1 MALTDPAAH
10 TKWFDAKSSVI
21 ECEDGTRHVFVGGRL
36 VGSFGAKDY
45 AERNVMLIAVSE
57 EPKAHLGRIADAF
70 GVSPE
75 TLRLLRELAAR
86 EGIEA
91 VTRRKR
97 GGSAGRGLTARD
109 RAKLLAS
116 FEAGATI
123 EGAWEQIRRRA
134 SRATVGR
141 LKKEWDARK
150 AVSTAEPEVE
160 IAREQTRL
168 QDAPVVALAAAS
180 AVEQAVPEARSPHEP
195 QPKSAEEVSTPA
207 ASAVEQ
213 AVPEARSPHEPQPK
227 SAGDEANAPP
237 SDEEGSPTQVRP
249 EPVRSSRWVQHLG
262 AWLML
267 AMLQRLGLYDAAG
280 EACANESKG
289 KALRIAIDALV
300 CALTLGEGCV
310 EGVRRLMTPSGHA
323 LVRANRAPSATWVR
337 RVFGSFAG
345 HEKNAARLHFAMA
358 RRYVKEAHAETER
371 DVVVFYVDNHLR
383 PYTGQQTV
391 RKGWRMQ
398 DKRVRPGVTDVYVHD
413 EVGNPVLRLTDT
425 TNGSLT
431 AWLSRVA
438 KELRVMVG
446 PEARIVLAFDRGGA
460 FPEQLASL
468 RDEGFEL
475 VTYERKPY
483 PLLAS
488 SAFDIAFE
496 HDGERFEASDANKNL
511 GSGHGRVRRVA
522 LRGADGRQVNLLA
535 AGELSVSELY
545 AILRGRWV
553 QENGFHHQVHRW
565 GINQLDGRT
574 TQPVDPDTVIPNPER
589 RRLDRNIRLARV
601 TAGLARNELAG
612 RPKDDPRRKRWEAI
626 LTRAIA
632 REHDL
637 LDLRPSTPK
646 HAPLRETELADKLV
660 RHTGDYKMALDSV
673 RIACANAESDLAAL
687 LAEAMVIPT
696 EAKKLLAN
704 VLHAPGHVV
713 VGQSVI
719 TVRLAPAANRSEREA
734 IVSFL
739 ARCNRMNL
747 TLPGD
752 PARRRL
758 RFQSQTT

>member
-1 MALTDPAAH
+1 MSQTTAPTLGLTDPAAN
-10 TKWFDAKSSVI
+10 TKWFDARSSVV
-21 ECEDGTRHVFVGGRL
+21 EREDGTRQVFVGGRL

-57 EPKAHLGRIADAF
+57 EPKAHLGRIASAF
-70 GVSPE
+70 GVSSE

-97 GGSAGRGLTARD
+97 GGSEGRGLTARD
-109 RAKLLAS
+109 RAKLLAC

-123 EGAWEQIRRRA
+123 EGGWEQIRRRA

-150 AVSTAEPEVE
+150 AVSTVPEVE
-160 IAREQTRL
+160 IAQAQTHL
-168 QDAPVVALAAAS
+168 EDARVEATAATS
-180 AVEQAVPEARSPHEP
+180 GVEQAAPEATTPHEQP
-195 QPKSAEEVSTPA
+195 PKSAE
-207 ASAVEQ
+207 
-213 AVPEARSPHEPQPK
+213 
-227 SAGDEANAPP
+227 DEAKAPP
-237 SDEEGSPTQVRP
+237 ADEEGRPTQVRP
-249 EPVRSSRWVQHLG
+249 EPVRSARWVQHLG

-280 EACANESKG
+280 EACANQDMVKP
-289 KALRIAIDALV
+289 LRVAIDAFV
-300 CALTLGEGCV
+300 CALTLGERCV
-310 EGVRRLMTPSGHA
+310 EGVRRLLTPSGHA

-337 RVFGSFAG
+337 GVFGRFAG
-345 HEKNAARLHFAMA
+345 NEKSAARLHLAMA

-383 PYTGQQTV
+383 PYTGQETV

-398 DKRVRPGVTDVYVHD
+398 DKRVRPGVTDIYVHD
-413 EVGNPVLRLTDT
+413 EVGNPVLRLTDP

-431 AWLSRVA
+431 DWLSRVA

-468 RDEGFEL
+468 RDDGFEL

-535 AGELSVSELY
+535 VGELSASELY

-574 TQPVDPDTVIPNPER
+574 TEPVDPDAVIPNPAR

-601 TAGLARNELAG
+601 TAGLARNELAE
-612 RPKDDPRRKRWEAI
+612 RPKDDPRCKRWEAI
-626 LTRAIA
+626 LTGAIA
-632 REHDL
+632 REREL
-637 LDLRPSTPK
+637 LDLRPRTPK

-673 RIACANAESDLAAL
+673 RIACANAESDLAAM

-704 VLHAPGHVV
+704 VLRAPGHVV

-734 IVSFL
+734 ILSFL

-747 TLPGD
+747 SLPGD

-758 RFQSQTT
+758 RFQSQNT